1 LPFQQNVVFSGSES
15 LHFVLRRPGI
25 NKTMLTKWFEC
36 NKKDSNAR
44 ELCYSE
50 FPSKYVWD
58 AGQKEWITR
67 SKGFSLGRLTY
78 IHPAAG
84 ELYFLRLLLNHI
96 KGPIGFVDLRKVD
109 GIVYPTFQLACKAYG
124 LLGDDK
130 EWSEAFCEAIATA
143 TSPQLRQLFVSIV
156 LFCEIVDP
164 LVLFNQFWHSMHD
177 DILYRLRISFKMP
190 NLILS
195 DDQLKNYVLYELEQ
209 LFNDAATTLQD
220 HKFPM
225 PNGQLL
231 IEIRNKLLREELN
244 YDLADL
250 KS

>member
-1 LPFQQNVVFSGSES
+1 MPFQQNVVFSGSES

-58 AGQKEWITR
+58 AGQKEWVTR

-96 KGPIGFVDLRKVD
+96 KGPTRFVDLRKVD
-109 GIVYPTFQLACKAYG
+109 GIVYLTFQLACKAYG

-130 EWSEAFCEAIATA
+130 E
-143 TSPQLRQLFVSIV
+143 
-156 LFCEIVDP
+156 
-164 LVLFNQFWHSMHD
+164 
-177 DILYRLRISFKMP
+177 
-190 NLILS
+190 
-195 DDQLKNYVLYELEQ
+195 
-209 LFNDAATTLQD
+209 
-220 HKFPM
+220 
-225 PNGQLL
+225 
-231 IEIRNKLLREELN
+231 
-244 YDLADL
+244 
-250 KS
+250 